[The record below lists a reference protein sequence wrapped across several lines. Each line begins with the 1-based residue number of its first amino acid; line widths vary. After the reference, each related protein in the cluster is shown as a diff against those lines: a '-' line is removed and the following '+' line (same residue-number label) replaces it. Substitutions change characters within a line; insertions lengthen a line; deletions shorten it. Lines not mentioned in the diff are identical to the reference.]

1 MEERKNNLFVT
12 EILSRSFNLCVDN
25 FLEILKA
32 IGIFI
37 APALIMPLILFYT
50 IFATALL
57 GSSIMYSYSYSY
69 PNSFLES
76 IFAGMG
82 VGTIL
87 GIILL
92 SIILGL
98 LYLFGYLVIIKVLD
112 DANKGN
118 EVSWRSAT
126 SYVWDRK
133 WKALGLNIIVWL
145 MILVSLIVL
154 SILFLILSVL
164 TLGIGLVIFIP
175 LLFVIILLLT
185 PSMNLF
191 NSTFLINDL
200 GVMDSIRETFLLFK
214 KGYFWSTIGRIAAIA
229 GIFFGVMILLGI
241 FDFIPFIGNLI
252 VIVGQCVITV
262 YMTAYINIF
271 VLDRNKPNIDSFGGN
286 ENSGDNFIDPII

>member
-1 MEERKNNLFVT
+1 
-12 EILSRSFNLCVDN
+12 
-25 FLEILKA
+25 
-32 IGIFI
+32 
-37 APALIMPLILFYT
+37 MPLILFYT

-118 EVSWRSAT
+118 EVSWRLAT

-145 MILVSLIVL
+145 MIFVSLIVL

-229 GIFFGVMILLGI
+229 GIFFGVMILLGM

>member
-118 EVSWRSAT
+118 EVSWRLAT

-145 MILVSLIVL
+145 MIFVSLIVL

-229 GIFFGVMILLGI
+229 GIFFGVMILLGM